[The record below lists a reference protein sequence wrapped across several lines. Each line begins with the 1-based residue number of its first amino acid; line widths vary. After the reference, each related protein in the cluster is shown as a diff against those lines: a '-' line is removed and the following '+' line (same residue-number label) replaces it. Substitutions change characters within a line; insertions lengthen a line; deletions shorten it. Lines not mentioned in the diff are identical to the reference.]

1 MRVINSIVT
10 KLWLTIILIVTTVLI
25 ILSVILSMY
34 FRNYV
39 LNSTETLLNEEIS
52 RLEEIVL
59 AEHDIEDMDSVLLRE
74 DNLIFYTEGRM
85 ISHQSAADE
94 AIYQRI
100 MDGEGTGTTFI
111 LEDVY
116 NHDYMVKVS
125 NLSSYFDSDVA
136 LIKYRDLEDI
146 NQSMRAVTII
156 IIGSAFVLFLITTS
170 FAFFLINRITRPLIN
185 LRSAAFSTAKG
196 NYNTLE
202 VKSRDEIGELT
213 LAFNKMNND
222 IKHNI
227 SEITHER
234 NLREQIFTY
243 MNEGVLYYNGDAELI
258 YSNQKGHELHEL
270 IRQHQSESARFT
282 ENIREIAK
290 NRESAIERM
299 EMESRHLQFSYTPV
313 EEGDVVYGVILL
325 VKDITEEVGTE
336 KMRSEFIANVSHE
349 LKTPMVM
356 LSGYSEALLDD
367 IVTDPAEI
375 KEMIG
380 IIKDESD
387 RMNTMVNELIT
398 IARMDSR
405 SDFFHIEKN
414 DFGQLLDK
422 LASRFRHE
430 MSDNGIKFAINANN
444 DDMVF
449 DFDYDKLSQV
459 FTNLLDNAIRYT
471 SEGDYITINV
481 DRTERYFVI
490 NVTDTGTGIRTEH
503 QKRIFERFYKVDE
516 SRTRGQHGTGLGLY
530 IVKSIIHRH
539 NGSIE
544 LDSTFGKGTTFRIT
558 LPKKHTEE

>member
-1 MRVINSIVT
+1 M
-10 KLWLTIILIVTTVLI
+10 LDD
-25 ILSVILSMY
+25 
-34 FRNYV
+34 
-39 LNSTETLLNEEIS
+39 EIS

-59 AEHDIEDMDSVLLRE
+59 AEHVIEDMDSVLLRE
-74 DNLIFYTEGRM
+74 DNLIFYAEGRM
-85 ISHQSAADE
+85 ISHQSPADE

-100 MDGEGTGTTFI
+100 LEGEGTGTTFI
-111 LEDVY
+111 LEDIY

-125 NLSSYFDSDVA
+125 NLSDYFDSDVA
-136 LIKYRDLEDI
+136 IIKYRDLEDI
-146 NQSMRAVTII
+146 NQSMQAVTII

-196 NYNTLE
+196 NYNTLK

-258 YSNQKGHELHEL
+258 YSNQKGQELHDL
-270 IRQHQSESARFT
+270 ILQHQSESKRFT
-282 ENIREIAK
+282 ENIREIAQ

-325 VKDITEEVGTE
+325 IKDITEEVGTE

-367 IVTDPAEI
+367 IVTDPDEI
-375 KEMIG
+375 KEMIS

-405 SDFFHIEKN
+405 SDFFHIQEN

-422 LASRFRHE
+422 LSSRFRHE
-430 MSDNGIKFAINANN
+430 MLENGLEFSIDVNSS
-444 DDMVF
+444 DMVF

-471 SEGDYITINV
+471 SEGDYITISV
-481 DRTERYFVI
+481 TSTERYFTIDVK
-490 NVTDTGTGIRTEH
+490 DTGTGIRTEH

-544 LDSTFGKGTTFRIT
+544 LDSTFGEGTTFRIT
-558 LPKKHTEE
+558 LPKNHTEE

>member
-1 MRVINSIVT
+1 MRIINSIVT

-25 ILSVILSMY
+25 ILSVILSLY

-39 LNSTETLLNEEIS
+39 LNSTETLLDEEIS

-59 AEHDIEDMDSVLLRE
+59 AEHDIEDMDSILLRE
-74 DNLIFYTEGRM
+74 DNLIFYSDGRM
-85 ISHQSAADE
+85 ISHQSAADK

-100 MDGEGTGTTFI
+100 LEGEGSGTTFI
-111 LEDVY
+111 LEDIY

-125 NLSSYFDSDVA
+125 NLSSYFESDVA

-196 NYNTLE
+196 NYNTLQ

-243 MNEGVLYYNGDAELI
+243 MNEGVLYYNGDADLI
-258 YSNQKGHELHEL
+258 YSNQKGQELHDL
-270 IRQHQSESARFT
+270 IVQHHSESVRFT
-282 ENIREIAK
+282 ENIREIAR

-325 VKDITEEVGTE
+325 IKDITEEVGTE

-367 IVTDPAEI
+367 IVTDPDEI

-405 SDFFHIEKN
+405 SDFFHIKNN

-430 MSDNGIKFAINANN
+430 MMENGLKFSINTNSR
-444 DDMVF
+444 DMVF

-481 DRTERYFVI
+481 DSTERYFVI
-490 NVTDTGTGIRTEH
+490 DVTDTGTGIRMEH

-558 LPKKHTEE
+558 LPKTHTEE

>member
-1 MRVINSIVT
+1 MRFINSIVT

-25 ILSVILSMY
+25 ILSVILSLY
-34 FRNYV
+34 FRNYA
-39 LNSTETLLNEEIS
+39 LNSTETLLDDEIS

-59 AEHDIEDMDSVLLRE
+59 AEHVIEDMDSVLLRE
-74 DNLIFYTEGRM
+74 DNLIFYAEGRM
-85 ISHQSAADE
+85 ISHQSPADE

-100 MDGEGTGTTFI
+100 LEGEGTGTTFI
-111 LEDVY
+111 LEDIY

-125 NLSSYFDSDVA
+125 NLSDYFDSDVA
-136 LIKYRDLEDI
+136 IIKYRDLEDI
-146 NQSMRAVTII
+146 NQSMQAVTII

-196 NYNTLE
+196 NYNTLK

-258 YSNQKGHELHEL
+258 YSNQKGQELHDL
-270 IRQHQSESARFT
+270 ILQHQSESKRFT
-282 ENIREIAK
+282 ENIREIAQ

-325 VKDITEEVGTE
+325 IKDITEEVGTE

-367 IVTDPAEI
+367 IVTDPDEI
-375 KEMIG
+375 KEMIS

-405 SDFFHIEKN
+405 SDFFHIQEN

-422 LASRFRHE
+422 LSSRFRHE
-430 MSDNGIKFAINANN
+430 MLENGLEFSIDVNSS
-444 DDMVF
+444 DMVF

-471 SEGDYITINV
+471 SEGDYITISV
-481 DRTERYFVI
+481 TSTERYFTIDVK
-490 NVTDTGTGIRTEH
+490 DTGTGIRTEH

-544 LDSTFGKGTTFRIT
+544 LDSTFGEGTTFRIT
-558 LPKKHTEE
+558 LPKNHTEE

>member
-1 MRVINSIVT
+1 MNVINSVVT

-25 ILSVILSMY
+25 ILSIILSLY

-39 LNSTETLLNEEIS
+39 LNSTETLLEEEIT
-52 RLEEIVL
+52 RAEEIVL
-59 AEHDIEDMDSVLLRE
+59 MEHDIDDLDSILLRE
-74 DNLIFYTEGRM
+74 DNLILYTDGAM
-85 ISHQSAADE
+85 ISHQSSTDE

-100 MDGEGTGTTFI
+100 LSGEGEGNTFI
-111 LEDVY
+111 LEDIY
-116 NHDYMVKVS
+116 EHDYMVKVS
-125 NLSSYFDSDVA
+125 NLSDYFESDVA

-146 NQSMRAVTII
+146 NQSMRAVTTI
-156 IIGSAFVLFLITTS
+156 IIGSALVLFLITTS

-185 LRSAAFSTAKG
+185 LKNAAFSTAKG

-222 IKHNI
+222 IRHNI

-243 MNEGVLYYNGDAELI
+243 MNEGVLYFNRDVELI
-258 YSNQKGHELHEL
+258 YSNHKGNELYDLIRGHE
-270 IRQHQSESARFT
+270 SESDRFS
-282 ENIREIAK
+282 ENIKEIAEH
-290 NRESAIERM
+290 RESAIERM
-299 EMESRHLQFSYTPV
+299 EMQNRHLQLSYTPV
-313 EEGDVVYGVILL
+313 EEGDVIYGVILL
-325 VKDITEEVGTE
+325 VRDVTEEVDAE
-336 KMRSEFIANVSHE
+336 KLRSEFIANVSHE

-367 IVTDPAEI
+367 IVTDPTEI

-405 SDFFHIEKN
+405 SDFFNIEEN
-414 DFGQLLDK
+414 DFSQLLDK
-422 LASRFRHE
+422 LGNRFRHE
-430 MSDNGIKFAINANN
+430 MVENGIHFAITKGEG
-444 DDMVF
+444 DLIF
-449 DFDYDKLSQV
+449 DFDFDKLSQV
-459 FTNLLDNAIRYT
+459 LTNLLDNAIRYT
-471 SEGDYITINV
+471 SEGDYITINAGM
-481 DRTERYFVI
+481 TERHVTI
-490 NVTDTGTGIRTEH
+490 EVTDTGTGIRPEH
-503 QKRIFERFYKVDE
+503 QQRIFERFYKVDE

-539 NGSIE
+539 NGTIDLE
-544 LDSTFGKGTTFRIT
+544 STFGEGTSFRIT
-558 LPKKHTEE
+558 LPKKHTGE

>member
-1 MRVINSIVT
+1 MS
-10 KLWLTIILIVTTVLI
+10 L
-25 ILSVILSMY
+25 Y

-39 LNSTETLLNEEIS
+39 LNSTETLLEEEIT
-52 RLEEIVL
+52 RAEEIVL
-59 AEHDIEDMDSVLLRE
+59 TEHDIDDLDSILLRE
-74 DNLIFYTEGRM
+74 DNLILYTDGSM
-85 ISHQSAADE
+85 ISHQSSTDE

-100 MDGEGTGTTFI
+100 LSGEGEGNTFI
-111 LEDVY
+111 LEDIY
-116 NHDYMVKVS
+116 EHDYMVKVS
-125 NLSSYFDSDVA
+125 NLSDYFDSDVA

-146 NQSMRAVTII
+146 NQSMRAVTTI
-156 IIGSAFVLFLITTS
+156 IIGSALVLFLITTS

-185 LRSAAFSTAKG
+185 LKNAAFSTAKG

-222 IKHNI
+222 IRHNI

-243 MNEGVLYYNGDAELI
+243 MNEGVLYFNREVELI
-258 YSNQKGHELHEL
+258 YSNQKGNELYDL
-270 IRQHQSESARFT
+270 IRGHESESDRFS
-282 ENIREIAK
+282 ENIKEIAEH
-290 NRESAIERM
+290 RESAIERM
-299 EMESRHLQFSYTPV
+299 EMQNRHLQLSYTPV

-325 VKDITEEVGTE
+325 VRDVTEEVDAE
-336 KMRSEFIANVSHE
+336 KLRSEFIANVSHE

-405 SDFFHIEKN
+405 SDFFNIEEN
-414 DFGQLLDK
+414 DFTQLLDK
-422 LASRFRHE
+422 LGNRFRHE
-430 MSDNGIKFAINANN
+430 MVENGIHFAITKG
-444 DDMVF
+444 DGDLVF
-449 DFDYDKLSQV
+449 DFDFDKLSQV

-471 SEGDYITINV
+471 SEGDHITINA
-481 DRTERYFVI
+481 DMTERHVTI
-490 NVTDTGTGIRTEH
+490 EVTDTGTGIRPEH
-503 QKRIFERFYKVDE
+503 QQRIFERFYKVDE

-539 NGSIE
+539 NGTIDLE
-544 LDSTFGKGTTFRIT
+544 STFGEGTSFRIT
-558 LPKKHTEE
+558 LPKKHTGE